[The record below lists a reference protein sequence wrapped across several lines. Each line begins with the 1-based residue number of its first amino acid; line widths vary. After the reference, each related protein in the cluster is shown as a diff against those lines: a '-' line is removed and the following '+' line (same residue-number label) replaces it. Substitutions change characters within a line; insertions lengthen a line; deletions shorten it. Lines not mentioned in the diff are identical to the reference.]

1 MSEVLSSRDGA
12 VLTITLN
19 RPDVLNALN
28 LAMQRA
34 LAAAVAEAAAAEVRA
49 VVLTG
54 AGRGFCVGQ
63 DLGEFPSD
71 PAAVGEL
78 LRTAFNRNI
87 RAIRDL
93 AKPVIAA
100 INGPAAGAGLAI
112 AMACDLRLA
121 AASAS
126 LVPAFLGIGL
136 VPDSGLSWTLPQL
149 IGPAASFEWLV
160 TGRKM
165 AADEAA
171 ARGLVTRV
179 VDDAGLAGEASAL
192 AADMASRPTAA
203 IGMTK
208 RLLQD
213 AATRS
218 LPSQLEEE
226 ARLQA
231 LAAAGEDLAEGVA
244 AFREKRPPVF
254 RGR

>member
-1 MSEVLSSRDGA
+1 MSEVLTGRDGA

-19 RPDVLNALN
+19 RPDVLNALD
-28 LAMQRA
+28 LAMHRGLADA
-34 LAAAVAEAAAAEVRA
+34 LAEAAEPAVRA
-49 VVLTG
+49 VIVTG

-63 DLGEFPSD
+63 DIAEFPED

-78 LRTAFNRNI
+78 LRTQFNPNVRTL
-87 RAIRDL
+87 RDL

-149 IGPAASFEWLV
+149 IGSAASFEWLV
-160 TGRKM
+160 TGRKVT
-165 AADEAA
+165 ADEAA

-179 VDDAGLAGEASAL
+179 VDDAAL
-192 AADMASRPTAA
+192 AEAAAAFAADLAARPTAA

-218 LPSQLEEE
+218 LPAQLDEE

-231 LAAAGEDLAEGVA
+231 LAAAGDDFAEGIA
-244 AFREKRPPVF
+244 AFREKRPARF
-254 RGR
+254 TGR

>member
-1 MSEVLSSRDGA
+1 MSEVLTGRDGA

-19 RPDVLNALN
+19 RPDVLNALD
-28 LAMQRA
+28 LAMHRG
-34 LAAAVAEAAAAEVRA
+34 LAAALAEAGKPDVRA
-49 VVLTG
+49 VVVTG

-63 DLGEFPSD
+63 DIAEFPDD

-78 LRTAFNRNI
+78 LRTQFNPNI
-87 RAIRDL
+87 RALRDL

-121 AASAS
+121 ATSAS

-149 IGPAASFEWLV
+149 IGGAASFEWLV
-160 TGRKM
+160 SGRKM

-179 VDDAGLAGEASAL
+179 VDDGTLAEEAAAL
-192 AADMASRPTAA
+192 AADLAARPTAA

-208 RLLQD
+208 KLLQD

-218 LPSQLEEE
+218 LPAQLDEE

-231 LAAAGEDLAEGVA
+231 LAAAGDDFAEGVA
-244 AFREKRPPVF
+244 AFREKRPARF
-254 RGR
+254 TGR